1 MSRISEIQEI
11 ASDLNLQNISKGM
24 VDLSNSSSE
33 ELDYLKF
40 VLGKEQELRNINRRI
55 RNTQESHLP
64 KNKAFVKERI
74 NKGLLWQ
81 IEKLE
86 KLDWIDNE
94 QNIIVI
100 GNCGTGKTSLVCH
113 LGTKALCEGHKVSY
127 ATVDNFLY
135 TIKNKDKISKQDSR
149 YRHMLSSSLIII
161 DDMMYAG
168 ISDEDLMLFYHAI
181 ILLNETRSIVIV
193 TNRELSEWK
202 QGRNDL
208 HLMTTLIERLTPNS
222 QLIRIE

>member
-1 MSRISEIQEI
+1 
-11 ASDLNLQNISKGM
+11 
-24 VDLSNSSSE
+24 
-33 ELDYLKF
+33 
-40 VLGKEQELRNINRRI
+40 
-55 RNTQESHLP
+55 
-64 KNKAFVKERI
+64 
-74 NKGLLWQ
+74 
-81 IEKLE
+81 
-86 KLDWIDNE
+86 
-94 QNIIVI
+94 
-100 GNCGTGKTSLVCH
+100 
-113 LGTKALCEGHKVSY
+113 
-127 ATVDNFLY
+127 
-135 TIKNKDKISKQDSR
+135 
-149 YRHMLSSSLIII
+149 MLSSSLIII